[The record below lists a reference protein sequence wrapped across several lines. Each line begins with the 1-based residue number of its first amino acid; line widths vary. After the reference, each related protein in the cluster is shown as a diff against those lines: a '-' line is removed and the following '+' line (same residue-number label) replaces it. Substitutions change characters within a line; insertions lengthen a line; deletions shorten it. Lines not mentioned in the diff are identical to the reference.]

1 LRALWPNVTLEA
13 DWSFGSLESS
23 GTFATSFSE
32 VDLEVI
38 FRQAYLKAFL
48 VENDVRTLVNKVNLE
63 VRCLFKLY
71 IKI

>member
-1 LRALWPNVTLEA
+1 
-13 DWSFGSLESS
+13 LESS

-32 VDLEVI
+32 VYLEVI